1 MIDMVVHR
9 HNLRSTL
16 AKLCR
21 MMTAGG
27 ALAKVGTVTERGHLN
42 GSALDGRAIETLA
55 RGSDVIDAEPVD
67 DSQRLEIR
75 QPEKREG
82 EGKTTRIPRDSAH
95 N

>member
-1 MIDMVVHR
+1 VHR
-9 HNLRSTL
+9 HDLRPTL
-16 AKLCR
+16 ARLCR

-27 ALAKVGTVTERGHLN
+27 AVAKAGAATERGHLN

-75 QPEKREG
+75 QPEKRDG
-82 EGKTTRIPRDSAH
+82 DGKTTRLPRDSIH